1 MSLTNLLVPTYMQML
16 RALSAWLDKAQ
27 KQIPEA
33 EAEALLSKR
42 LAPDMYPLSSQVRF
56 ACFQAQEAAYRLRG
70 EPLPEALEQV
80 AREGQNAGE
89 RPGSLSDAQARIG
102 EALSMLGELEPNAL
116 DSGAQRSISFDI
128 PNGMIFDMTGEQYAR
143 DWALPQFYFH
153 LTAAYAILRNR
164 KIELGK
170 ADYVPHMF
178 AYLRP
183 GSMPEN

>member
-1 MSLTNLLVPTYMQML
+1 MSLTNLLVPTYTQML
-16 RALSAWLDKAQ
+16 RGLSGWLDKAR

-33 EAEALLSKR
+33 EAEALLSVR

-56 ACFQAQEAAYRLRG
+56 ACFQAQEATFRLRG
-70 EPLPEALEQV
+70 KPLPEALEQV

-89 RPGSLSDAQARIG
+89 QPGSIADAQTRIG
-102 EALSMLGELEPNAL
+102 EALSLLDELGSDAL
-116 DSGAQRSISFDI
+116 DAGAERSITLEL
-128 PNGMIFDMTGEQYAR
+128 PNGIIFDMTGEQYAR
-143 DWALPQFYFH
+143 DWALAQFYFH
-153 LTAAYAILRNR
+153 LITAYAILRSQ

-183 GSMPEN
+183 G